1 MTFAEEIKKE
11 ERAIQIKIDN
21 ANVEREH
28 LMMEQEDKLSM
39 KHEMECLS
47 QLFSER
53 FLRPKLK
60 RLEQRD
66 AKIQLVSTKLR
77 NTFTNLAPQIANEAN
92 ILPKNSPEIALKQ
105 LRLNKRKPLRSISDT
120 NAKVA
125 PKKLEANPEVFEE
138 VPVAKKGEKDGVR

>member
-39 KHEMECLS
+39 KYEMECLS

-77 NTFTNLAPQIANEAN
+77 NTFTNLAPQIAN
-92 ILPKNSPEIALKQ
+92 
-105 LRLNKRKPLRSISDT
+105 
-120 NAKVA
+120 
-125 PKKLEANPEVFEE
+125 
-138 VPVAKKGEKDGVR
+138 